1 MQNRQI
7 ASTCPHGPF
16 RAGTKSP
23 EPLSGPFHKCG
34 PEKKQGTGFFR
45 LQCCQGTTGAKA
57 PGFAHLSG
65 RSRGFGSARRLPSP
79 ATRDRKSRLLFCLFP
94 AEGQG
99 AGTPEACPRQPQGPV
114 QPHSFPWAA
123 CEAPC
128 VPQKKRHASCPD
140 LTRLK
145 TAIISGCWHLLSTKS
160 SSGIFLSP
168 VLLRQGSKKVRC
180 PGKKPGCG
188 LHLCAP
194 RVADRGGEL
203 VPDHLSP
210 RGMCRAGLPAPSE
223 GARRLRPW
231 PGRAGQRACPVL
243 P

>member
-1 MQNRQI
+1 MR
-7 ASTCPHGPF
+7 TG
-16 RAGTKSP
+16 
-23 EPLSGPFHKCG
+23 
-34 PEKKQGTGFFR
+34 KKQGTGFFPASV
-45 LQCCQGTTGAKA
+45 L
-57 PGFAHLSG
+57 PGDH
-65 RSRGFGSARRLPSP
+65 R
-79 ATRDRKSRLLFCLFP
+79 RKSPGLCPSVGQIPGIRFCPTFAVSSHTGPKEQMLFCLFP

-128 VPQKKRHASCPD
+128 VPQKKRHASCPA
-140 LTRLK
+140 LTRRK
-145 TAIISGCWHLLSTKS
+145 TGIISSCWHLLPMKS

-194 RVADRGGEL
+194 PCRGQGEILYQTSVA
-203 VPDHLSP
+203 
-210 RGMCRAGLPAPSE
+210 
-223 GARRLRPW
+223 
-231 PGRAGQRACPVL
+231 
-243 P
+243 